1 MLHKFMHV
9 FIGLSLTVLFS
20 AQAASAVSFG
30 QMDVA
35 SHLGEPFYAEMP
47 LELGAGETLA
57 KTSVELGGTSDY
69 RILEVYR
76 NQILNAI
83 RVDIVDDE
91 RGTRAVLS
99 SEAAIDAAF
108 FNVVLKVRYG
118 RSTHFKKIPVFLEIA
133 NRGAS
138 ADKKS
143 VPVQMAPPISS
154 ATVVPE
160 TSNAFIAKAPVDLLY
175 PNLDEEAELDALNVD
190 VEEPVAEPAFQAYE
204 GWARTSRYG
213 PMVFGDTITTVAK
226 RLRVDDQFTNQQVMV
241 ALYEKNREQFDKD
254 NINLIKANT
263 YLNVPTAAEVSRISH
278 AQAMQTLTDQD
289 KTWRAMQSQSKYAA
303 IAQAQKTR
311 YTSRVRMGQATAAQ
325 ATPTA
330 AASPTAIENKAPA
343 AMPANNE
350 VMSPAA
356 QPVNNEALNVLAE
369 EKQALA
375 EALNEKESSLSA
387 VQQKLAEMQQ
397 RLDAA
402 ESKAA
407 DLEKKVA
414 QVPATPADSAAIEAQ
429 NKRLELMISRLKN
442 ELEQSKA
449 NAGQAQ
455 GAADWVMYVLAGL
468 GLLVLGLLAAVV
480 MLMRRKP
487 EHPADKDLE
496 ETGSIEAFDEDS
508 VSTKIMSA
516 DDFDLAMADAEA
528 SANKETPKTSED
540 SFDPFEDQGLDDIP
554 ELTDEDTGEI
564 EAFNPEQD
572 EIPDP
577 SVNYLEEADVYLRYG
592 MEDEAEKQVKMAL
605 KLNNEDP
612 LAHAKLVQLRLAKG
626 DDSGAAELSTAAKAV
641 LTGAA
646 LLTFENAIAGEN
658 VAAPEMD
665 ASSPN
670 TSLADLNAPD
680 ALTDTGM
687 VDFGE
692 INFDDSGVDKTVPV
706 EEDDASA
713 VSDDFDFDFSE
724 MGNHEAG
731 AEKETTS
738 ADADALFEAQSE
750 STDGFDFDFGDFNV
764 STELKAE
771 ENGSEDELENLVA
784 DSSLS
789 DDGDLDFTFSDFDVD
804 KQDADESALDLE
816 ATTVGEAFSMPSDE
830 PLATPADELDTGSF
844 DFGMDELTSEHEV
857 EDAMVDSIGLE
868 SLDFNISELE
878 DMGDASTETDASAS
892 DAPVADELSFESSD
906 DESHAAMEDSIGLE
920 SLDFN
925 INDLDD
931 MNLSDAAGTSASD
944 VAIED
949 DLLEEEASSSSDED
963 FAIEGEDDATHSAM
977 DESIGLESLDFS
989 LDDMADIEDENDT
1002 VADLVVDGAEIDADA
1017 VAVADDASEDL
1028 HLSSLNHD
1036 TGMDTSDL
1044 ENLTIDFSNM
1054 DMSSFGG
1061 MDAVEE
1067 KNDVA
1072 DLLDDEAVA
1081 GTAQHDESID
1091 LSNFDMPDF
1100 ASDFDNDDLS
1110 ISEMGDD
1117 FDLDGTTMIADGN
1130 ETVVLHHD
1138 EHGFEDERND
1148 YEVEKAQRIADEEAN
1163 ASMVELDMEADDPFA
1178 VANSQLKDA
1187 DSEKLSDEWLNDGL
1201 NDSLDDMVGLKV
1213 DELSLAEKVVDV
1225 DDASAIVE
1233 DLDLDDLDA
1242 NDGAAAFEEP
1252 DEIMDTG
1259 MVDFGEINFDDMTP
1273 SETPASNAIST
1284 DENDLGL
1291 DDFDFGDDMLTD
1303 LDNDFANFD
1312 VSDSDESPAVEVK
1325 HNDANYE
1332 ATVIINR
1339 TSELEQEK
1347 LTKAMQAQQQDA
1359 HLSSLDDALSESTLM
1374 MDKDDPMADP
1384 FSATD
1389 ELGKIHNDMASL
1401 GEGFDDPMF
1410 EAGSETS
1417 ELENLL
1423 NDLDGLLDEDDKKK

>member
-1 MLHKFMHV
+1 MSKKEGARMLHKFMHV

-91 RGTRAVLS
+91 RGTRAVLT

-138 ADKKS
+138 ADKNS

-160 TSNAFIAKAPVDLLY
+160 TSNAYIAKAPVDLLY
-175 PNLDEEAELDALNVD
+175 PNIDAEAELDALNV
-190 VEEPVAEPAFQAYE
+190 EPEDAVAEPAFQAYE

-226 RLRVDDQFTNQQVMV
+226 RLRVDDQFSNQQVMV

-263 YLNVPTAAEVSRISH
+263 YLNVPTAAEVASVSH
-278 AQAMQTLTDQD
+278 AQAMQTLSAQD

-311 YTSRVRMGQATAAQ
+311 YTSRVRMGQTTSVQAA
-325 ATPTA
+325 PTV
-330 AASPTAIENKAPA
+330 AASPAAVENK
-343 AMPANNE
+343 
-350 VMSPAA
+350 SPAA
-356 QPVNNEALNVLAE
+356 VPANDEVMALATKPINDEALNSLSV

-375 EALNEKESSLSA
+375 EALNEKEANLTA

-397 RLDAA
+397 RLDVA

-414 QVPATPADSAAIEAQ
+414 EAPSSPADSAAIEAQ

-449 NAGQAQ
+449 NAGQTQ
-455 GAADWVMYVLAGL
+455 GAADWVMYVLGGL

-508 VSTKIMSA
+508 VSTKIMSS

-528 SANKETPKTSED
+528 SADKDAPKTSED

-626 DDSGAAELSTAAKAV
+626 DDSGAGELSAAAKAL

-646 LLTFENAIAGEN
+646 LLTFENAIAGESST
-658 VAAPEMD
+658 APEID
-665 ASSPN
+665 ASSSDA
-670 TSLADLNAPD
+670 SLADLKEPD

-692 INFDDSGVDKTVPV
+692 INFDDSSVDKTAPV
-706 EEDDASA
+706 EKEDASA

-724 MGNHEAG
+724 MGSNESG
-731 AEKETTS
+731 VEKETSS

-750 STDGFDFDFGDFNV
+750 NTDGLDFDFGDFNV
-764 STELKAE
+764 SNEMKTEE
-771 ENGSEDELENLVA
+771 VGSEDASHLVDA
-784 DSSLS
+784 
-789 DDGDLDFTFSDFDVD
+789 DDGDLDFAFSDFDVD
-804 KQDADESALDLE
+804 KQDADDTDLDLE
-816 ATTVGEAFSMPSDE
+816 ATMVGDALSATDDE

-844 DFGMDELTSEHEV
+844 DFGMDDLTSEHEV
-857 EDAMVDSIGLE
+857 DDAMVDSIGLE

-878 DMGDASTETDASAS
+878 DMGDASTKTDASVS
-892 DAPVADELSFESSD
+892 DAPVSDELSFESID

-925 INDLDD
+925 ISDLDD
-931 MNLSDAAGTSASD
+931 MNLSDAASTSAD
-944 VAIED
+944 DIAIED
-949 DLLEEEASSSSDED
+949 DMLEEASSSSEQD
-963 FAIEGEDDATHSAM
+963 FAVDSEEDTAHDAM

-989 LDDMADIEDENDT
+989 LDDIEDIEDENDV
-1002 VADLVVDGAEIDADA
+1002 VADLIE
-1017 VAVADDASEDL
+1017 DDAEHNPDATEDDAPEDL
-1028 HLSSLNHD
+1028 HLSDLNHD

-1067 KNDVA
+1067 KNDIA
-1072 DLLDDEAVA
+1072 DMLDDEAVA
-1081 GTAQHDESID
+1081 DTAQHDESID
-1091 LSNFDMPDF
+1091 LSNFEMPDF

-1110 ISEMGDD
+1110 ISEIGDD

-1138 EHGFEDERND
+1138 EHGLEDDRND
-1148 YEVEKAQRIADEEAN
+1148 YEVEKAQRRADEEAK
-1163 ASMVELDMEADDPFA
+1163 AAMVELDVDADDPFA

-1187 DSEKLSDEWLNDGL
+1187 DSEKLSDEWLHDGL
-1201 NDSLDDMVGLKV
+1201 NDSLADMAGLKV
-1213 DELSLAEKVVDV
+1213 DELSLAEKVVDEH
-1225 DDASAIVE
+1225 DASDLSLE
-1233 DLDLDDLDA
+1233 DLDADESA
-1242 NDGAAAFEEP
+1242 VAFEEP
-1252 DEIMDTG
+1252 DELMDTG

-1273 SETPASNAIST
+1273 SEIPAPKETSS
-1284 DENDLGL
+1284 DDNDLGL

-1303 LDNDFANFD
+1303 LDSDFADFD
-1312 VSDSDESPAVEVK
+1312 VSDTNASHGAEESK
-1325 HNDANYE
+1325 GSDANYE

-1347 LTKAMQAQQQDA
+1347 LAKAMQGHKEDA

-1374 MDKDDPMADP
+1374 MDQNDPMADP

-1389 ELGKIHNDMASL
+1389 ELGKIHDDMASL